1 VFTPQ
6 GVDRTVIAAAIEV
19 HRHLGPGMVESTYE
33 ECLAHEL
40 GRQNLRFLSQPFVS
54 IRYKDLFIER
64 AFRPD
69 LIVENSLI
77 VELKHVEKILAVHEA
92 QLRTYLRLTGI
103 KTGLIFNFNT
113 VVLRNGIRRLD
124 LTPSKSSNSSSS
136 SQPA

>member
-1 VFTPQ
+1 
-6 GVDRTVIAAAIEV
+6 
-19 HRHLGPGMVESTYE
+19 MVESTYE

-54 IRYKDLFIER
+54 IRYKDLFIEK

-124 LTPSKSSNSSSS
+124 LTPSKSSNFSSS
-136 SQPA
+136 SQPT